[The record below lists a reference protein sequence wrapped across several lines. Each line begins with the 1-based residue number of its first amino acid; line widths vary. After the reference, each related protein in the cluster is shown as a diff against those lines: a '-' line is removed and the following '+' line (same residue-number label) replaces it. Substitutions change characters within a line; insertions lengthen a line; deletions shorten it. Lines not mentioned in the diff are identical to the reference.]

1 MVPKREQMKT
11 LGYNIAAQRQTVCLS
26 RATRETAVLPFVLT
40 LAALFIAGPA
50 TAQPPAPVPS
60 RAVLYEE
67 ELSNPNGRQ
76 SVGSVVWSTEP
87 IKGAGLP
94 DDIAVHADI
103 EIPDRKFKMA
113 LSLRRNRDKSLP
125 ASHTVELTFYLPQN
139 FAGGAIRNVPGIL
152 AKSNE
157 QAHGEPLAG
166 LGIKV
171 SDGLFLVGLS
181 DVAVDRAR
189 NQQALLERA
198 WLSIPL
204 VYANQRRAILTVEK
218 GAVGEQ
224 AFKTAFTAWGQYPVA
239 SGTGGYVVQVSS
251 QRSEE
256 DALASY
262 KVLQEKFPDLLG
274 PRSPLIKRADLGAAR
289 VYYRAMVGPFQSSEE
304 ASQFCGNLRTA
315 GGQCIVQRN

>member
-1 MVPKREQMKT
+1 MKT
-11 LGYNIAAQRQTVCLS
+11 LGCDVAAQRQTACLS
-26 RATRETAVLPFVLT
+26 RAARGTAVLFFVLA
-40 LAALFIAGPA
+40 LVALFITVPA

-67 ELSNPNGRQ
+67 EISNPNGRQ
-76 SVGSVVWSTEP
+76 SAGSVVWSTEP

-125 ASHTVELTFYLPQN
+125 ASHTVELTFYLPPN
-139 FAGGAIRNVPGIL
+139 FAGGGIRNVPGIL
-152 AKSNE
+152 AKSDA

-171 SDGLFLVGLS
+171 ADGLFLVGLS
-181 DVAVDRAR
+181 DVAADRAR

-239 SGTGGYVVQVSS
+239 TPNGTGGYVVQVSS
-251 QRSEE
+251 QHSEE

-262 KVLQEKFPDLLG
+262 KVLQGKFPDLLG

-289 VYYRAMVGPFQSSEE
+289 VYYRVMVGPFQSSEE
-304 ASQFCGNLRTA
+304 ASQFCSDLKTA

>member
-1 MVPKREQMKT
+1 M
-11 LGYNIAAQRQTVCLS
+11 
-26 RATRETAVLPFVLT
+26 
-40 LAALFIAGPA
+40 
-50 TAQPPAPVPS
+50 
-60 RAVLYEE
+60 LYEE
-67 ELSNPNGRQ
+67 ELSSPNGRQ

-103 EIPDRKFKMA
+103 EIPDRKFKMS

-125 ASHTVELTFYLPQN
+125 ASHTVELTFQLPPN
-139 FAGGAIRNVPGIL
+139 FAGGGIRNVPGIL
-152 AKSNE
+152 TKSDE

-181 DVAVDRAR
+181 DVAADRAR

-204 VYANQRRAILTVEK
+204 VYANQRRAILTIEK
-218 GAVGEQ
+218 GAGGEQ

-239 SGTGGYVVQVSS
+239 TPSGTGGYVVQVSS
-251 QRSEE
+251 QRSEA

-262 KVLQEKFPDLLG
+262 KVLQGKFPDLLG

-289 VYYRAMVGPFQSSEE
+289 VYYRVMVGPFQSSEE
-304 ASQFCGNLRTA
+304 ASQFCGDLRTA